1 MSTPSDNPFAA
12 PPKAG
17 AAVGATAGA
26 TAGATPAAAKRAA
39 LMGAVP
45 GNAAGAI
52 NPYAAP
58 RAAVVDHEEEAELA
72 DRFQRLRAAI
82 IDGMIYIVAVLPMA
96 VFGADKPLGMVLSA
110 AVFLGLIAWNCVLL
124 ARNGQTIGK
133 KASNIRIV
141 RSDGSD
147 AGFARLFFLRMMLFW
162 ALNAVPFIGPVFS
175 LVNILFIF
183 REDRR
188 CIHDLL
194 ADTMVVDAG
203 AR

>member
-1 MSTPSDNPFAA
+1 
-12 PPKAG
+12 
-17 AAVGATAGA
+17 
-26 TAGATPAAAKRAA
+26 
-39 LMGAVP
+39 
-45 GNAAGAI
+45 
-52 NPYAAP
+52 
-58 RAAVVDHEEEAELA
+58 
-72 DRFQRLRAAI
+72 
-82 IDGMIYIVAVLPMA
+82 MIYIVAALPVA
-96 VFGADKPLGMVLSA
+96 VFNGKPLGIGLSI
-110 AVFLGLIAWNCVLL
+110 AVFIGLIAWNCVLL